1 MWPKQAETAALH
13 TNLRWSVFIFVFSF
27 NRFNPAPKSY
37 CSRIFVLFFLSL
49 GCFICSACFLGGG
62 VCLLVCFLCLLE
74 QTETLYYVQTTFQQA
89 LVLQYSDTNTTYLW
103 GHLSSKIS
111 VKLSCRAVRLVSHQ
125 MSLHLLTLS
134 PEASGGFVQP
144 SVAEFCFKNKYDP
157 LLFVYKGKNRHT
169 LSAVRQQGE
178 LVRT

>member
-1 MWPKQAETAALH
+1 MFLSSFSPLTDLTQHLKATVPGFLFCF
-13 TNLRWSVFIFVFSF
+13 FIARLFYLF
-27 NRFNPAPKSY
+27 
-37 CSRIFVLFFLSL
+37 CLFF
-49 GCFICSACFLGGG
+49 GG
-62 VCLLVCFLCLLE
+62 VFCLLVCFLCLLE

>member
-1 MWPKQAETAALH
+1 MFLSSFSPLTDLTRHLKATVPGFLFCF
-13 TNLRWSVFIFVFSF
+13 FIARLFYLF
-27 NRFNPAPKSY
+27 
-37 CSRIFVLFFLSL
+37 CLFF
-49 GCFICSACFLGGG
+49 GGGG